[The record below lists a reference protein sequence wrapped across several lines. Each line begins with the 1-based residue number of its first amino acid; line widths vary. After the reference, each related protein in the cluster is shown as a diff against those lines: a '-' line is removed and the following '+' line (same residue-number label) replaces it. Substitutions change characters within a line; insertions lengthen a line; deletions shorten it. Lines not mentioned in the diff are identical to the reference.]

1 MDKRKFYKTFFGLYI
16 SLVLQNVITLS
27 VNLTDNIML
36 GAYSEVALSGVTAAN
51 QVQFIFQMV
60 MNSFG
65 EGIVILG
72 SQYLE
77 KNKTEQVRRIAGI
90 AMRFGL
96 SVALLLSVLISLFP
110 AQTIGLFTT
119 DADIIREGSS
129 YLGIIR
135 FTYLFFAITQILL
148 AILRTEH
155 IVSIAFK
162 LSLMTFFVNCGINY
176 VLIFG
181 HFGAPELGTAGAA
194 VGTLTARILEVVVL
208 VIYLAKKHTKIAFKP
223 VYLFRRDKVLFADY
237 MHVMGPMLF
246 TNGLWGINT
255 SLQTAILGH
264 MTAGAIA
271 ANSAASN
278 LYMLVKSA
286 SYGAASAAG
295 VMIGQA
301 VGSGDMDRIK
311 SEARQLQKTFVCI
324 GSIAAILLFFLR
336 IPVLSLYDLQPET
349 LEMANIF
356 LIILCVIELG
366 MAYQMPTSTGIIR
379 GGGDTKFVVIMDL
392 ISNWCIVLPLS
403 FVMAF
408 VVQAPPAV
416 VVFFLN
422 SDQLFKCIPAY
433 VRCNSW
439 KWVRQL
445 TR

>member
-51 QVQFIFQMV
+51 QIQFIFQMV
-60 MNSFG
+60 INSFG

-77 KNKTEQVRRIAGI
+77 KNKPEQVRRIAGI

-110 AQTIGLFTT
+110 AQTIGIFTT
-119 DADIIREGSS
+119 EADIIQEGSS

-135 FTYLFFAITQILL
+135 FTYLFFAVTQILL

-181 HFGAPELGTAGAA
+181 HFGAPKLGTAGAA

-208 VIYLAKKHTKIAFKP
+208 VIYLVKKHTKIAFKP
-223 VYLFRRDKVLFADY
+223 AYLFRRDKVLFADY
-237 MHVMGPMLF
+237 MHVTGPMLF
-246 TNGLWGINT
+246 TNGLWGVNT

-278 LYMLVKSA
+278 LYMLVKSTA
-286 SYGAASAAG
+286 YGAASAAG

-349 LEMANIF
+349 LEMANTF

-366 MAYQMPTSTGIIR
+366 MGYQMPTSTGIIR
-379 GGGDTKFVVIMDL
+379 GGGDTKFVVVMDI
-392 ISNWCIVLPLS
+392 ISIWCIVLPVS